1 MSVTESIAEVI
12 KRVDTVVLGKTHVI
26 SDVLTAILAGGHV
39 LLEDVPGVGKTTL
52 ARAFSKVLG
61 LSFSRVQF
69 TSDLL
74 PSDITGVQV
83 YRRSSES
90 FEFEEGPIFAQL
102 VLADEINRTTP
113 KTQSSLLEAMNEN
126 TVSVQR
132 DTYPLPSPFIVIA
145 TQNPLDFHGTYPLP
159 ESQLDRFMVRL
170 RIGYPDGDTERRI
183 LELGGRHSTVDTI
196 ETVMN
201 PALFKSAFEQVDAVE
216 LGDPVRRY
224 LLSLV
229 DATRNHQNIRI
240 GVSTRGALEFQRAVR
255 ARAFV
260 SGRNYAT
267 PDDVKRLAISVLA
280 HRIQLIGHGAQNS
293 SSADAERVIQ
303 DVLNSVLVPL

>member
-260 SGRNYAT
+260 SKRNYAT